1 MRKVVDSNYLQKPE
15 LRQYLSA
22 SKQNTAVLTDYAAM
36 EAYKGDTLASIYK
49 SLSVLA
55 EFPLQ
60 VVVLKNTLVACGL
73 SGRGSGLQQR
83 LIDTSQTRGF
93 SVYCDNLAAAKLG
106 NMDLQRQLLEHG
118 REATRHLEERMLADA
133 GSMPTAIEYIAA
145 TYTNDELAALRT
157 AARYSDETVKKL
169 IASVLYIALNLFQKH
184 PSVRNLPK
192 QKEMPNTFIFRAA
205 LCAYLLALEWISVA
219 GAHGAKAA
227 RATTMRNDIVDVNFA
242 AYATFFDGLLSS
254 DAKVQRIYLEARI
267 LLATVFGCHIAGSP

>member
-22 SKQNTAVLTDYAAM
+22 SKQNTAVLTDYASM

-49 SLSVLA
+49 AMSVLA
-55 EFPLQ
+55 EFPQQ
-60 VVVLKNTLVACGL
+60 VVILKNTLFVCGL

-83 LIDTSQTRGF
+83 FIDTSQTKRF
-93 SVYCDNLAAAKLG
+93 SVYCNNLIAARSG
-106 NMDLQRQLLEHG
+106 NMALQRQLLELG

-133 GSMPTAIEYIAA
+133 KSMPTAIEYVAT
-145 TYTNDELAALRT
+145 TYTKEELAALRT
-157 AARYSDETVKKL
+157 TTRYSDQTVKKL
-169 IASVLYIALNLFQKH
+169 IESVLYIALNLFQKH
-184 PSVRNLPK
+184 PSVRNLPR

-205 LCAYLLALEWISVA
+205 LCTYLLALEWISVA

-227 RATTMRNDIVDVNFA
+227 RATTIRNDMVDVNFA

-254 DAKVQRIYLEARI
+254 DAKVQRIYLEARV
-267 LLATVFGCHIAGSP
+267 LLATVFGCHIVGGP